1 MSARDDLLRRFQGLA
16 ARRGSVRLLNAYRG
30 IPVAHPA
37 VVLAVHQ
44 GYVALEVHPHQ
55 ATCMLLEN
63 KTHLLGDI
71 FPQTLQA
78 RVVSVDML
86 RSQAM
91 LAEFSRAQASIGKRL
106 TVRVQ
111 PVEPLDAQIYDGEH
125 RTACK
130 LADISSSGVGLTA
143 LNTHVYGAGHFNK
156 GQQVF
161 VDIKFPGSPSPL
173 RLQAKVTNLV
183 VTPDSLLQ
191 RVGMTIAPD
200 GPAQD
205 TLREYVATRQAET
218 LEELQRVHETL
229 CRKQGVG

>member
-37 VVLAVHQ
+37 VVLSVHQ
-44 GYVALEVHPHQ
+44 GYVALEAHPHQ
-55 ATCMLLEN
+55 AACMTLEG
-63 KTHLLGDI
+63 KTYLLGDI
-71 FPQTLQA
+71 FPQALQA

-125 RTACK
+125 RIACK

-143 LNTHVYGAGHFNK
+143 LNTHVYGAVQFNL
-156 GQQVF
+156 GQQVYLD
-161 VDIKFPGSPSPL
+161 VKLPSSQTIL
-173 RLQAKVTNLV
+173 RLQAKITNLV
-183 VTPDSLLQ
+183 VSADSLLQ
-191 RVGMTIAPD
+191 RVGMTISPD

-205 TLREYVATRQAET
+205 ILREYIATRQAET
-218 LEELQRVHETL
+218 LEELQRVHESL
-229 CRKQGVG
+229 CRKQGAG